1 MARVIFHIIPEFKSF
16 LWDPLTLIV
25 WSKFSLNKWL
35 CLCNDHPS
43 FIDNRQ
49 FLTQLNP
56 ALWTPHYYR
65 INFFLSLEKASPHI
79 FSIFNSLNTDT
90 PLKRTLL
97 MVPSVSLFTGFT
109 CISISWN
116 IFNQVLVL
124 PFIIQS
130 NAPVLQDHQT
140 RLHLWFLLSQ
150 MTTHHHP
157 QLHIYRLLEPG
168 EKVLNN

>member
-1 MARVIFHIIPEFKSF
+1 MAKVVFHLIPEFKNF

-35 CLCNDHPS
+35 CLCNNHPS

-49 FLTQLNP
+49 FLTQLNT

-65 INFFLSLEKASPHI
+65 INIFLSLEKASPHI
-79 FSIFNSLNTDT
+79 FSIFNSLHTDT
-90 PLKRTLL
+90 PLKRTLF

-116 IFNQVLVL
+116 IFNHVLVL
-124 PFIIQS
+124 QLFKATYLFFRIIKLNYIYDFSFLKWQLIIILSYIFIGCS
-130 NAPVLQDHQT
+130 N
-140 RLHLWFLLSQ
+140 
-150 MTTHHHP
+150 
-157 QLHIYRLLEPG
+157 LET
-168 EKVLNN
+168 KF